1 MISLV
6 VPWVAKGPLYH
17 PVFGSL
23 KVSHDVSLEVLVSPP
38 PLVVFR
44 SPGLWFVGSICPL
57 GLIWVCGLFGLWIQ
71 IRILSFSRISRAFV
85 LAFLYVEFCTSAKI
99 MSFCNR
105 SHSSLTVS
113 PDLCRWRVVCY
124 YGYPTF
130 YFLSLFL
137 FLLQEDEDGWWVC
150 SDLICS

>member
-1 MISLV
+1 M
-6 VPWVAKGPLYH
+6 AKGPLYH

-23 KVSHDVSLEVLVSPP
+23 EVSHDVSLEVLVSPP

-57 GLIWVCGLFGLWIQ
+57 GLTWVCGLFGLWIQ
-71 IRILSFSRISRAFV
+71 IRNLSFSRIWRAFV
-85 LAFLYVEFCTSAKI
+85 LAFLYVEFCMSAKI

-113 PDLCRWRVVCY
+113 LVFRRIFVVDGLFATMGIRQFIFCRC
-124 YGYPTF
+124 F
-130 YFLSLFL
+130 YFCYRKMKMGGGF
-137 FLLQEDEDGWWVC
+137 VPT
-150 SDLICS
+150 